1 MHVTEGVGLLATR
14 NGTVIRM
21 RGGDTVYTPPGEKH
35 WHGGTAD
42 TMMCHLAML
51 EGTLSGDGTIW
62 LEPVTDSAH
71 PACRLSPDVSDGRST
86 AGEFNAAAPN

>member
-1 MHVTEGVGLLATR
+1 
-14 NGTVIRM
+14 M
-21 RGGDTVYTPPGEKH
+21 RGGDTVSTPPGEKH